1 MLFFSCREEC
11 MEMTRVVKPDLMSES
26 HDDKTMVADEGME
39 ITLAVPSMKLALPE
53 TEVDDSKSTSQTL
66 EVTRASSLSSQRSTD
81 VTHEVIASLIASDN
95 ETKLKKPSPEKTV
108 AGMDEGMVVTEAV
121 APALEMSVLPE
132 ENRSLMGKSLCVGSE
147 KEIPQLREETPA
159 NNAGEEDK
167 DRDEDEDEEVTFN
180 AASMLAN
187 PTKSAPSETSSEIV
201 RQDEREEYVSERE
214 GSNTSNDEDEDDGVF
229 KDPMELTKGITKEFR
244 KKLAERSKSNSSSS
258 NNPDDESIL
267 PESFLESKN
276 TEHDSIFLHSAAK
289 SIHGTRTTNAGGSPT
304 PSTATPS
311 EKSSS
316 FEELL
321 NPTPVDFS
329 CVPGYQ
335 G

>member
-1 MLFFSCREEC
+1 
-11 MEMTRVVKPDLMSES
+11 MEMTKVVKPDLMSES

-39 ITLAVPSMKLALPE
+39 MTLAVPCMKLPLPE

-95 ETKLKKPSPEKTV
+95 GTKLRKPNPDETV
-108 AGMDEGMVVTEAV
+108 ARMDVTEAV
-121 APALEMSVLPE
+121 VPALETLVLPK
-132 ENRSLMGKSLCVGSE
+132 ENHSLMGKSLCVGSE
-147 KEIPQLREETPA
+147 KGIPQLREETLA
-159 NNAGEEDK
+159 NNAREEDK
-167 DRDEDEDEEVTFN
+167 DRDEDEDDEVTFN

-187 PTKSAPSETSSEIV
+187 PTKSAPSGTSSEIV

-214 GSNTSNDEDEDDGVF
+214 GSYTSNDEDEDDGMF

-258 NNPDDESIL
+258 NSPDDESIL

>member
-1 MLFFSCREEC
+1 
-11 MEMTRVVKPDLMSES
+11 MEMTKVVKPDLMSES

-39 ITLAVPSMKLALPE
+39 MTLAVPCMKLPLPE

-95 ETKLKKPSPEKTV
+95 GTKLRKPNPDETV
-108 AGMDEGMVVTEAV
+108 ARMDVTEAV
-121 APALEMSVLPE
+121 VPALETSVLPK
-132 ENRSLMGKSLCVGSE
+132 ENHSLMGKSLCVGSE
-147 KEIPQLREETPA
+147 KGIPQLREETPA
-159 NNAGEEDK
+159 NNAREEDK
-167 DRDEDEDEEVTFN
+167 DRDEDEDDEVTFN

-187 PTKSAPSETSSEIV
+187 PTKSAPSGTSSEIV

-214 GSNTSNDEDEDDGVF
+214 GSYTSNDEDEDDGMF

-258 NNPDDESIL
+258 NSPDDESIL